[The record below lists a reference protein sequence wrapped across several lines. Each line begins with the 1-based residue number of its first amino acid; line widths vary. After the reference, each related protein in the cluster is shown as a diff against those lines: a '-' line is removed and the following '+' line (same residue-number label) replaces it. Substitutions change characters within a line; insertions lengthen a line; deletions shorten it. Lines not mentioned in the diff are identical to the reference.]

1 MGLIRRSCNFLDIV
15 SFKYLFIS
23 LVSPH
28 LEYCV
33 TVWSP
38 LQKKDEDFIK
48 NVLRRASKMLPWLLS
63 LTHEERLAKIEI
75 PSMKHRQ
82 MRGDMIMFYKVLN
95 GYDPS
100 LEYLF
105 AVDNNSITRG
115 YNFKLKKPP
124 FETTIRQVFF
134 NNRLVNNWNSL
145 PFDVVNATSIN
156 RFKNKLDKCSEN
168 RMYVA

>member
-33 TVWSP
+33 TVWYP

-48 NVLRRASKMLPWLLS
+48 NVLRRASKMLPWLLN

-75 PSMKHRQ
+75 PSMKYRQ

-105 AVDNNSITRG
+105 AVDNNSIT
-115 YNFKLKKPP
+115 
-124 FETTIRQVFF
+124 
-134 NNRLVNNWNSL
+134 
-145 PFDVVNATSIN
+145 
-156 RFKNKLDKCSEN
+156 
-168 RMYVA
+168 